1 MEKFIIANR
10 FEINDLEKDLLGR
23 GGMGVVYRATDAQS
37 GETVAV
43 KTLNA
48 EVLSHEPNIL
58 ERFRREGESLRQ
70 LNHPNIVKFITAVE
84 SYGQH
89 YLIMEYV
96 DGGSLQDLLAKHGF
110 LSSQRTVEISLDL
123 ADALT
128 RAHHLGI
135 IYRDLKPANVLL
147 AQDGTPRLTDFGIAQ
162 LADGSRLTQT
172 GVLVGTVNYLSPEA
186 LSGEVLD
193 FRTDIW
199 AFGVLL
205 FEMLTGKLPFTGDNL
220 TARITATLTQPVP
233 DLAQYNPN
241 IPKPLADLIYR
252 MLEKDRQ
259 NRIPSMRQVGAELES
274 VLMSS
279 QGLPTSFESRFKTP
293 IPSS

>member
-1 MEKFIIANR
+1 MGKFIIANR

-58 ERFRREGESLRQ
+58 ERFHRQGESLRQ
-70 LNHPNIVKFITAVE
+70 FNHHNIVKFITPVE
-84 SYGQH
+84 SYDQH
-89 YLIMEYV
+89 YMIMEYV

-128 RAHHLGI
+128 RAPHLGI

-147 AQDGTPRLTDFGIAQ
+147 AQDGTPRLTDFGIAK

-220 TARITATLTQPVP
+220 TARITASSTVSAATTGPGIGKICP
-233 DLAQYNPN
+233 SCDKSRPN
-241 IPKPLADLIYR
+241 ASNCMARASSPIQAIAAARACLLYTSPSPRDRTRSR
-252 MLEKDRQ
+252 M
-259 NRIPSMRQVGAELES
+259 
-274 VLMSS
+274 
-279 QGLPTSFESRFKTP
+279 
-293 IPSS
+293 PSSA

>member
-147 AQDGTPRLTDFGIAQ
+147 AKDGTPRLTDFGIAQ

-274 VLMSS
+274 MLISS

-293 IPSS
+293 VPSS

>member
-1 MEKFIIANR
+1 MGKFIIADR

-23 GGMGVVYRATDAQS
+23 GGMGVVYRATDTQS

-70 LNHPNIVKFITAVE
+70 INHPNIVKFITAVE

-89 YLIMEYV
+89 YLVMEYV
-96 DGGSLQDLLAKHGF
+96 DGGSLQDLLAKHRH
-110 LSSQRTVEISLDL
+110 LSSQRTIEIGIDL

-128 RAHHLGI
+128 HAHNLGI

-147 AQDGTPRLTDFGIAQ
+147 TKNGLPRLTDFGIAQ
-162 LADGSRLTQT
+162 LADSSRLTQT

-186 LSGEVLD
+186 ISGDALD
-193 FRTDIW
+193 SRTDVW

-205 FEMLTGKLPFTGDNL
+205 FEMLTGRLPFTGDN
-220 TARITATLTQPVP
+220 ITVKINATLTQPVP
-233 DLAQYNPN
+233 DLAQFNLD
-241 IPKPLADLIYR
+241 IPYLLADLVYR
-252 MLEKDRQ
+252 MLEKDRDQ
-259 NRIPSMRQVGAELES
+259 RISGMRQVRAEL
-274 VLMSS
+274 
-279 QGLPTSFESRFKTP
+279 TSMLYPQSRVR
-293 IPSS
+293 S